1 MRQNQN
7 QPTSEDYV
15 IGEVKATF
23 FFNESNFYRVMSVE
37 IDETNTMYSE
47 KEIVMTG
54 NFPTIQ
60 DGTTYHFKGK
70 LVDHAKYGVQFQV
83 TSYEA
88 QKITSKEGLIRFL
101 SSEQFPGIGDTI
113 ASRIVDAFG
122 DQTID
127 TILNDAEALKVVKGL
142 SKKTRTM
149 LHERMVE
156 QRGNEQ
162 VFVKLA
168 EMGFSSRLA
177 GQIYGLYHNEA
188 IEIIE
193 ENPYI
198 LIDDIRGFGFQK
210 ADQIALN
217 IGFPL
222 DSPVRVAGGVM
233 FVLNLATFESG
244 NTFVMEEPLI
254 EKTQEVLMH
263 GQSQFIEAKR
273 IQDTISD
280 MNETGKLIL
289 SEEGRVALPTLY
301 FAEVGIAKMMGQ
313 MQQPQYQPQYPGV
326 DLDEEIQKL
335 EQDLGISY
343 GQAQKKAIKE
353 ALTSKM
359 FILTGGPGTGKTTV
373 LNGIVQLYARL
384 NNISLSVEEYDPGAF
399 PISLAAP
406 TGRAA
411 KRMTEMI
418 HLPASTIHRL
428 LGLTGEEDDSEDG
441 EESGMQLETDL
452 LIIDE
457 MSMVDTWL
465 AYKLLS
471 SVPSFMQVIFVG
483 DKDQLASVGPGQV
496 LADLLSS
503 QTVKTRELDEIYR
516 QKNQSTIVQ
525 LAHQIKQG
533 IVPKDLMMNQRDRS
547 FFKVQ
552 ANQIADL
559 VAIVA
564 KRAVDKGY
572 QKRDVQ
578 VLAPLYKGQAGIN
591 HINER
596 LQAVLNPNDD
606 GKRRELV
613 YFEQTFRVG
622 DKVLQ
627 LKNQAE
633 KNVFNGDLGE
643 IVAIFFAKETTNK
656 VDQIVVQ
663 FDEVEVTYER
673 NDFNEITLAYCTSI
687 HKSQGSEF
695 PIVIVPLVPQHHR
708 MLKRN
713 LLYTGITRAK
723 QSLIMCGEP
732 QAFQTAIQNVD
743 ASRQTQLKDFL
754 MEAVDIDERMATAVA
769 AEIEDKE
776 ENDADNKES
785 KSENSTVTSIQ
796 LEGNKDGKE
805 NQAENVSTTI
815 DSDTEASDEA
825 GSAVVDFKLTAELV
839 LTNAI
844 DPMIGMDGLKP
855 EDF

>member
-188 IEIIE
+188 VEIIE

-384 NNISLSVEEYDPGAF
+384 NNISLNVEEYDPGAF

-428 LGLTGEEDDSEDG
+428 LGLTGEEDDSE
-441 EESGMQLETDL
+441 ESGVQLETDL

-754 MEAVDIDERMATAVA
+754 MEAVDVDERMATAVA
-769 AEIEDKE
+769 AEIEEK
-776 ENDADNKES
+776 DATTS
-785 KSENSTVTSIQ
+785 K
-796 LEGNKDGKE
+796 
-805 NQAENVSTTI
+805 NQAESRAETTSDDDLTENSSPETGDPTEEHVDEKVATNI
-815 DSDTEASDEA
+815 DS
-825 GSAVVDFKLTAELV
+825 AVEDFYLTADLV
-839 LTNAI
+839 LSHSI
-844 DPMIGMDGLKP
+844 DPMIGMEGIKP

>member
-1 MRQNQN
+1 MIKVRKGEIARMDMEQTNAPQV
-7 QPTSEDYV
+7 DYV

-23 FFNESNFYRVMSVE
+23 FFNETNFYRVMSVSV
-37 IDETNTMYSE
+37 DETNTMYSE
-47 KEIVMTG
+47 NEIVMTG

-60 DGTTYHFKGK
+60 DGTTYLFKGK

-83 TSYEA
+83 VSYEA
-88 QKITSKEGLIRFL
+88 KRISSREGLIRYL
-101 SSEQFPGIGDTI
+101 SSEQFPGIGETF

-122 DQTID
+122 EETVEV
-127 TILNDAEALKVVKGL
+127 ILNEPDRLSVVKGL
-142 SKKTRTM
+142 SKKTRLL
-149 LHERMVE
+149 LHERIKA

-177 GQIYGLYHNEA
+177 AQIYGLYHNEA
-188 IEIIE
+188 ITLIE

-222 DSPVRVAGGVM
+222 DSPVRIAGAVT
-233 FVLNLATFESG
+233 FVLNHATFESG
-244 NTFVMEEPLI
+244 NTYVMEQPLI
-254 EKTQEVLMH
+254 EKTQEVLMQ
-263 GQSQFIEAKR
+263 GQSQFIDGDSIAA
-273 IQDTISD
+273 TISD
-280 MNETGKLIL
+280 MNETGRVIV

-301 FAEVGIAKMMGQ
+301 YAEVGIAKMMSK
-313 MQQPQYQPQYPGV
+313 MQQPQYQPSYPGV
-326 DLDEEIQKL
+326 DLDEEINKL
-335 EQDLGISY
+335 EDDFGIQY
-343 GQAQKKAIKE
+343 GNAQKKAIKE

-373 LNGIVQLYARL
+373 LNGIVHLYARL
-384 NNISLSVEEYDPGAF
+384 NNISLNVDEYDPGAF

-428 LGLTGEEDDSEDG
+428 LGLTGEEDDRDDSD
-441 EESGMQLETDL
+441 ESNFQLETDL

-465 AYKLLS
+465 AFKLLT

-525 LAHQIKQG
+525 LAHEIKQG
-533 IVPKDLMMNQRDRS
+533 IVPKDLMVNQADRS
-547 FFKVQ
+547 FFKVYADQ
-552 ANQIADL
+552 VADL
-559 VAIVA
+559 VAIIA
-564 KRAVDKGY
+564 KKAMQKGY
-572 QKRDVQ
+572 NKRDIQ
-578 VLAPLYKGQAGIN
+578 VLAPQYKGQAGIN
-591 HINER
+591 ALNER
-596 LQAVLNPNDD
+596 LQATLNPNID
-606 GKRRELV
+606 GKRRELA
-613 YFEQTFRVG
+613 YFEQIFRVG

-656 VDQIVVQ
+656 VDEIVVK
-663 FDEVEVTYER
+663 FDETEVTYER
-673 NDFNEITLAYCTSI
+673 NDFAEITLAYCTSI

-695 PIVIVPLVPQHHR
+695 PIVIVPLVRQHHR

-713 LLYTGITRAK
+713 LLYTAITRAK

-732 QAFQTAIQNVD
+732 DAFQTAIQNVD

-754 MEAVDIDERMATAVA
+754 LESSDTLAEMAEEGMDFVAETVADESSDTKNTGKKPMHYGPVASAT
-769 AEIEDKE
+769 DSSNE
-776 ENDADNKES
+776 EKES
-785 KSENSTVTSIQ
+785 Y
-796 LEGNKDGKE
+796 
-805 NQAENVSTTI
+805 
-815 DSDTEASDEA
+815 
-825 GSAVVDFKLTAELV
+825 LTAELV
-839 LTNAI
+839 ISQKI
-844 DPMIGMDGLKP
+844 DPMIGMAGISP
-855 EDF
+855 YDF

>member
-1 MRQNQN
+1 
-7 QPTSEDYV
+7 
-15 IGEVKATF
+15 
-23 FFNESNFYRVMSVE
+23 
-37 IDETNTMYSE
+37 
-47 KEIVMTG
+47 
-54 NFPTIQ
+54 
-60 DGTTYHFKGK
+60 
-70 LVDHAKYGVQFQV
+70 
-83 TSYEA
+83 
-88 QKITSKEGLIRFL
+88 
-101 SSEQFPGIGDTI
+101 
-113 ASRIVDAFG
+113 
-122 DQTID
+122 
-127 TILNDAEALKVVKGL
+127 
-142 SKKTRTM
+142 
-149 LHERMVE
+149 
-156 QRGNEQ
+156 
-162 VFVKLA
+162 
-168 EMGFSSRLA
+168 
-177 GQIYGLYHNEA
+177 
-188 IEIIE
+188 
-193 ENPYI
+193 
-198 LIDDIRGFGFQK
+198 
-210 ADQIALN
+210 
-217 IGFPL
+217 
-222 DSPVRVAGGVM
+222 
-233 FVLNLATFESG
+233 
-244 NTFVMEEPLI
+244 
-254 EKTQEVLMH
+254 
-263 GQSQFIEAKR
+263 
-273 IQDTISD
+273 
-280 MNETGKLIL
+280 
-289 SEEGRVALPTLY
+289 
-301 FAEVGIAKMMGQ
+301 
-313 MQQPQYQPQYPGV
+313 
-326 DLDEEIQKL
+326 
-335 EQDLGISY
+335 
-343 GQAQKKAIKE
+343 
-353 ALTSKM
+353 
-359 FILTGGPGTGKTTV
+359 
-373 LNGIVQLYARL
+373 
-384 NNISLSVEEYDPGAF
+384 
-399 PISLAAP
+399 
-406 TGRAA
+406 
-411 KRMTEMI
+411 EMI
-418 HLPASTIHRL
+418 RLPASTIHRL

-441 EESGMQLETDL
+441 EVAGMQLETDL

-547 FFKVQ
+547 FFEVQ

-643 IVAIFFAKETTNK
+643 IVAIFFAKESTNK

-754 MEAVDIDERMATAVA
+754 MEVVDIDERMATAVA
-769 AEIEDKE
+769 TEIEEK
-776 ENDADNKES
+776 DATTAK
-785 KSENSTVTSIQ
+785 
-796 LEGNKDGKE
+796 
-805 NQAENVSTTI
+805 NQAESRAETT
-815 DSDTEASDEA
+815 SDGDLAENSSPGTGDATEEHVYQEVAANSD
-825 GSAVVDFKLTAELV
+825 SAVEDFCLTADLV
-839 LTNAI
+839 LSHSI
-844 DPMIGMDGLKP
+844 DPMIGMEGIKP

>member
-1 MRQNQN
+1 MQNNDLDNPQV
-7 QPTSEDYV
+7 DYV

-23 FFNESNFYRVMSVE
+23 FFNESNFYRVMSVA

-60 DGTTYHFKGK
+60 DGTTYRFNGK
-70 LVDHAKYGVQFQV
+70 LVDHAKYGIQFQV
-83 TSYEA
+83 NSYEA
-88 QKITSKEGLIRFL
+88 KKISSKEGLIRYL

-122 DQTID
+122 EDTIE
-127 TILNDAEALKVVKGL
+127 TILNDPDALKVVKGL

-149 LHERMVE
+149 LHERMLE

-188 IEIIE
+188 VEIIE

-198 LIDDIRGFGFQK
+198 LINDIRGFGFQK

-222 DSPVRVAGGVM
+222 DSPVRIAGAVL
-233 FVLNLATFESG
+233 FVLNMVSFESG
-244 NTFVMEEPLI
+244 NTYIMLPALV
-254 EKTQEVLMH
+254 EKTQEILMS
-263 GQSQFIEAKR
+263 GQSQFLEASL
-273 IQDTISD
+273 ISDTISD
-280 MNETGKLIL
+280 MNEIGTVIL
-289 SEEGRVALPTLY
+289 SEEGRVALPSLY
-301 FAEVGIAKMMGQ
+301 YAEVGIAQTMSQ
-313 MQQPQYQPQYPGV
+313 MQQPQYQPNYPGV

-335 EQDLGISY
+335 EKDFNIQY
-343 GQAQKKAIKE
+343 GNAQKKAIKE

-373 LNGIVQLYARL
+373 LNGIVNLYARL
-384 NNISLSVEEYDPGAF
+384 NDISLNVEEYDPGAF

-418 HLPASTIHRL
+418 NLPSSTIHRL
-428 LGLTGEEDDSEDG
+428 LGLTGEEDENGEDG
-441 EESGMQLETDL
+441 ESGTQLETDL

-471 SVPSFMQVIFVG
+471 NVPPFMQVIFVG

-496 LADLLSS
+496 LSDLLSS

-525 LAHQIKQG
+525 LAHEIKQG
-533 IVPKDLMMNQRDRS
+533 VVPKDLIMNQSDRS
-547 FFKVQ
+547 FFNVQ
-552 ANQIADL
+552 ADQIADL

-564 KRAVDKGY
+564 KKAVEKGY
-572 QKRDVQ
+572 RKRDVQ
-578 VLAPLYKGQAGIN
+578 VLAPLYKGRAGIN
-591 HINER
+591 YLNEK
-596 LQAVLNPNDD
+596 LQATLNPNTD
-606 GKRRELV
+606 GKRRELAF
-613 YFEQTFRVG
+613 FEQIFRVG

-643 IVAIFFAKETTNK
+643 IVAIFFANETTNK
-656 VDQIVVQ
+656 VDEIVVAY
-663 FDEVEVTYER
+663 DEVEVTYSR
-673 NDFNEITLAYCTSI
+673 NDFSEITLAYCTSI

-695 PIVIVPLVPQHHR
+695 PIVIVPFVRQHHR

-713 LLYTGITRAK
+713 LLYTAITRAK

-732 QAFQTAIQNVD
+732 EAFQTAIQKVD
-743 ASRQTQLKDFL
+743 SSRQTQLKDFL
-754 MEAVDIDERMATAVA
+754 LEAGTGETDSTAGESVDETKKQMKSEQGITDVE
-769 AEIEDKE
+769 
-776 ENDADNKES
+776 DNKNKIAVQAQEEIQ
-785 KSENSTVTSIQ
+785 SE
-796 LEGNKDGKE
+796 
-805 NQAENVSTTI
+805 
-815 DSDTEASDEA
+815 DSEQTYH
-825 GSAVVDFKLTAELV
+825 LTRDLI
-839 LTNAI
+839 LHQKI
-844 DPMIGMDGLKP
+844 DPMVGMEGISP
-855 EDF
+855 YDFN

>member
-1 MRQNQN
+1 MKQSREGGKANMSQN
-7 QPTSEDYV
+7 PGGEIKEDYV
-15 IGEVKATF
+15 VGEVKATF
-23 FFNESNFYRVMSVE
+23 FFNETNFYRVMSVA

-60 DGTTYHFKGK
+60 EGTTYHFNGK

-83 TSYEA
+83 NSYEA
-88 QKITSKEGLIRFL
+88 KRITSKEGLIRFL
-101 SSEQFPGIGDTI
+101 SSEQFPGVGETI

-122 DQTID
+122 EETIE
-127 TILNDAEALKVVKGL
+127 TILNDPDALKVVKGL
-142 SKKTRTM
+142 SKKTRTI

-193 ENPYI
+193 ENPYV

-222 DSPVRVAGGVM
+222 DSLVRISGAIL
-233 FVLNLATFESG
+233 FVLNMATFESG
-244 NTFVMEEPLI
+244 NTYVMVKPLV

-263 GQSQFIEAKR
+263 GQSQFIEGEMIDSA
-273 IQDTISD
+273 ISD
-280 MNETGKLIL
+280 MNETGKVIL
-289 SEEGRVALPTLY
+289 SEEGRVALPSLFY
-301 FAEVGIAKMMGQ
+301 AEEGIAKMMGQ

-326 DLDEEIQKL
+326 DLDDEIQTL
-335 EQDLGISY
+335 EKDLGIQY
-343 GQAQKKAIKE
+343 GHAQKKAIKE

-384 NNISLSVEEYDPGAF
+384 NKVSLNVDEYEPGEF

-428 LGLTGEEDDSEDG
+428 LGLTGEEDDKGHEDG
-441 EESGMQLETDL
+441 EESGFQLETDL

-465 AYKLLS
+465 AYKLLT
-471 SVPSFMQVIFVG
+471 SVPAFMQVIFVG

-525 LAHQIKQG
+525 LAHEIKLG
-533 IVPKDLMMNQRDRS
+533 VVPKDLGMNQRDRS
-547 FFKVQ
+547 FIR
-552 ANQIADL
+552 ANASQIADL

-564 KRAVDKGY
+564 KKALDKGY

-578 VLAPLYKGQAGIN
+578 VLAPLYKGQAGI
-591 HINER
+591 HYLNER
-596 LQAVLNPNDD
+596 LQATLNPNED
-606 GKRRELV
+606 GKRRELAF
-613 YFEQTFRVG
+613 FEQIFRVG

-643 IVAIFFAKETTNK
+643 IVAIFYAKETTNK

-663 FDEVEVTYER
+663 FDEIEVTYER
-673 NDFNEITLAYCTSI
+673 NDFSEITLAYCTSI

-695 PIVIVPLVPQHHR
+695 PIVIIPLVPQHHR

-713 LLYTGITRAK
+713 LLYTAITRAK

-754 MEAVDIDERMATAVA
+754 
-769 AEIEDKE
+769 
-776 ENDADNKES
+776 
-785 KSENSTVTSIQ
+785 
-796 LEGNKDGKE
+796 L
-805 NQAENVSTTI
+805 ENVDEVAESDQSTIPETADLETDDSQEPQEI
-815 DSDTEASDEA
+815 DTRPKSYRLT
-825 GSAVVDFKLTAELV
+825 SAMIVSQQ
-839 LTNAI
+839 I
-844 DPMIGMDGLKP
+844 DPMIGMAGIKP